1 MYLLKFLQK
10 RSINYSELA
19 SRFSRNRVV
28 LSDGLLGKPVG
39 HRVHAGQSLDPFF
52 SKNSNILKSLVKDG
66 TTVSLVTPAEE
77 AKVTLISVPKEASRH
92 NCASR
97 PDALA
102 KSLSNIEGTGE
113 TSITCYLKSKSEALA
128 TVNAV
133 YRSFPFVNF
142 KKDGN
147 KDSQVS
153 LKLEVESGENLT
165 QTEKDHLQAVGE
177 SVRMAQGLTDLP
189 PNILNPESMVEYV
202 RGLTADLS
210 KVEIQVIDDCLAAGL
225 VGIHT
230 VGKAS
235 KTEPKMIVLT
245 LKSDISGTESV
256 AIVGKGITYDTGG
269 LSLKQTQHMKG
280 MKRDMGGAAAAL
292 GAFLATAKSPN
303 SSRATLHCI
312 LCLAENSV
320 GPDSYRND
328 DVVTLYSGKSV
339 EINNTDAEGRL
350 LLADGVAYA
359 HKNLGAEVIVDI
371 ATLTGAASIASGK
384 QHASFVTTNEQLSN
398 SLISAGRMSGD
409 LVHELVFCP
418 ELHRANLKSS
428 IADMKNSVAD
438 GTNAPSSC
446 AATFVYDHLVASG
459 FKSDKWIHIDM
470 ASVCESGER
479 STGYGVALLNEF
491 LNSR

>member
-1 MYLLKFLQK
+1 MFFLKFLQR
-10 RSINYSELA
+10 RSMSYSELA
-19 SRFSRNRVV
+19 ARYSRHRVV
-28 LSDGLLGKPVG
+28 LSDGPLGKPVG
-39 HRVHAGQSLDPFF
+39 HWVHAGQSLDPFF
-52 SKNSNILKSLVKDG
+52 FKNSNIPKSLVKDG
-66 TTVSLVTPAEE
+66 STVSFVTPPEE

-102 KSLSNIEGTGE
+102 KSLSNIEATGE

-133 YRSFPFVNF
+133 YRSFPFVNL

-153 LKLEVESGENLT
+153 LELQVESGEKFT
-165 QTEKDHLQAVGE
+165 QTEKDHLQAIGE

-202 RGLTADLS
+202 RGLTADLP
-210 KVEIQVIDDCLAAGL
+210 KVEIKVIDDCLALGL

-235 KTEPKMIVLT
+235 KTKPKMVILT
-245 LKSDISGTESV
+245 LKSEIRGTEST

-269 LSLKQTQHMKG
+269 LSIKQTQHMKG
-280 MKRDMGGAAAAL
+280 MKRDMAGAAAAL
-292 GAFLATAKSPN
+292 GAFLATAKSQKP
-303 SSRATLHCI
+303 SCATLHCI

-350 LLADGVAYA
+350 LLAEGVAFA
-359 HKNLGAEVIVDI
+359 HKNLGADVIVDI

-384 QHASFVTTNEQLSN
+384 QHASFVTTNEQLSDL
-398 SLISAGRMSGD
+398 LISAGRTSGD

-418 ELHRANLKSS
+418 ELHRANLKST

-438 GTNAPSSC
+438 GTNAPTSC

-459 FKSDKWIHIDM
+459 FNSDKWIHIDM

-479 STGYGVALLNEF
+479 SSGFGVALLSKF
-491 LNSR
+491 LNSL